1 MRKEAEKLNISLV
14 YLPPHSP
21 DLNPIENVWKS
32 VKRVISET
40 SPLNIEELE
49 GVIAK
54 AFKKLTES
62 ISFAKRWIEKFL
74 GDKFKML
81 CT

>member
-1 MRKEAEKLNISLV
+1 
-14 YLPPHSP
+14 
-21 DLNPIENVWKS
+21 
-32 VKRVISET
+32 VKRAVSER
-40 SPLNIEELE
+40 SPLNVEELKE
-49 GVIAK
+49 AIAE

-74 GDKFKML
+74 GDKFMVL